1 MNKKIML
8 CGAIVAALSFSMI
21 SCDNDNGGGNGGS
34 SATSVGALHSG
45 TALDNDLPDGYRVSS
60 VDDFDF
66 YYDEKGRLTGFSDN
80 NMDYEFQKGT
90 YNIKFEDEAETVN
103 VSIKVNGKGC
113 ITSVSGS
120 SYYGEGDGEYEKG
133 EYEKGNIS
141 FSLSYNGNNQLTS
154 ATVKE
159 SWEEYAGG
167 ERDRGSYSEKLQF
180 TYNGTKLTKVT
191 TNWEEKEEGDID
203 TGTYTL
209 TYSYD
214 YDYENPFYQ
223 YTPGLLRFVDEAEM
237 EPLDALAYVG
247 MLGKA
252 SSMLPTS
259 AQIYETYYCSEDRKS
274 DEYEYTRSC
283 GPYRYNS
290 YGALSS
296 ADGESYRYTTVS
308 SRGLIAYAPTTASTL
323 TTEFAKMFRHKKHAH
338 HQRIERTK

>member
-60 VDDFDF
+60 VDYYEFT
-66 YYDEKGRLTGFSDN
+66 YDEKGRLTGFSDDD
-80 NMDYEFQKGT
+80 MDYEFQKGT
-90 YNIKFEDEAETVN
+90 YNIKFEDDGESVN
-103 VSIKVNGKGC
+103 ASIKVNGKGC
-113 ITSVSGS
+113 ITSVSAS
-120 SYYGEGDGEYEKG
+120 SNYSDGDEYEKG
-133 EYEKGNIS
+133 SLS
-141 FSLSYNGNNQLTS
+141 FSFSYNGNNQLAS
-154 ATVKE
+154 ATMKR
-159 SWEEYAGG
+159 SWEEYEDG
-167 ERDRGSYSEKLQF
+167 EKERGSFNETLQL
-180 TYNGTKLTKVT
+180 TYNGTKLSKVVLK
-191 TNWEEKEEGDID
+191 WEEKDDHID
-203 TGTYTL
+203 SGTYTL
-209 TYSYD
+209 SYSYD
-214 YDYENPFYQ
+214 EDYENPFYQ
-223 YTPGLLRFVDEAEM
+223 YTPRLLWFAEEAEI
-237 EPLDALAYVG
+237 EPVEALAYVG

-252 SSMLPTS
+252 SSKLPTS
-259 AQIYETYYCSEDRKS
+259 VKVSETYYCAHDDDDNGEWEHTYD
-274 DEYEYTRSC
+274 C